1 MSAVPGQEGLIS
13 QSAAR
18 ERPMAG
24 GPEEAMNAQ
33 YRRDGL
39 TASAVPAAS
48 AVTVA
53 PAVTVPSPAPGTPP
67 SADQLSV
74 KTKVF
79 AFTAMCIGFFI
90 ALLDIQIVSASLRD
104 IGGGLSAGTDETAW
118 VQTSYLIAEIIVI
131 PLSGWLS
138 RVMST
143 RWLFCVSA
151 VGFTATSLLC
161 GVAWDIHSMIVF
173 RALQGFL
180 GGSMIPTVF
189 TTAFIYFSG
198 NQRVIAAATVGA
210 ISSLAPTLGPTIGGW
225 ITDNYSWHWLFF
237 VNLVPGVFVAV
248 VVPMLVRIDKP
259 NLTLLRGADYL
270 GMVLMAVC
278 LGCLEYTL
286 EEGERWD
293 WFSDNTIRTTAWIT
307 ALSGA
312 GFLWR
317 SLTHPQPIVDF
328 SALKIRN
335 FGLGS
340 LLSFVSGIVIFST
353 IYLTPLFLGRV
364 RGFSA
369 LQIGLA
375 VFSTGLFQISA
386 IPIYTMLARRFD
398 LRWLMIFGFV
408 CFTLS
413 MWTFVPITHDW
424 GWRELLLPQALR
436 GFGQQFAVAPIVT
449 LALGSLPPPRLKFA
463 SGLFNLMRN
472 LGGAIG
478 IALCGTILNDR
489 SNVHFLHLAEHLNG
503 SNFSAQALVANVAAA
518 DTSHWSGD
526 AAHGTTEALHQLWV
540 LTFREAQTQAFSDA
554 FVAIMVCLV
563 VATAVIPLMKKVLPP
578 SAPPADAH

>member
-1 MSAVPGQEGLIS
+1 
-13 QSAAR
+13 
-18 ERPMAG
+18 
-24 GPEEAMNAQ
+24 MNAVLTDASPSKQ
-33 YRRDGL
+33 PLADGWAA
-39 TASAVPAAS
+39 TPDAVPAPG
-48 AVTVA
+48 VL
-53 PAVTVPSPAPGTPP
+53 PAPSLPP
-67 SADQLSV
+67 YQATALAPDQLAT

-79 AFTAMCIGFFI
+79 AFTAMCVGFFI

-143 RWLFCVSA
+143 RWLFSVSA
-151 VGFTATSLLC
+151 IGFTVTSLLC

-180 GGSMIPTVF
+180 GGSMIPTVY

-225 ITDNYSWHWLFF
+225 ITDSYSWHWLFF
-237 VNLVPGVFVAV
+237 VNLIPGIFVAS
-248 VVPMLVRIDKP
+248 VVPMLVHIDKP
-259 NLTLLRGADYL
+259 HRELLKGADYL
-270 GMVLMAVC
+270 GMALMAMS

-286 EEGERWD
+286 EEGERWE
-293 WFSDNTIRTTAWIT
+293 WFSDDTIRTTAWIA
-307 ALSGA
+307 ALA
-312 GFLWR
+312 GVGFVWR

-328 SALKIRN
+328 TALKIRN

-340 LLSFVSGIVIFST
+340 LLSFISGIVIFAT
-353 IYLTPLFLGRV
+353 IYLTPVFLGRV

-369 LQIGLA
+369 LEIGLA

-386 IPIYTMLARRFD
+386 IPIYSVLARRVD
-398 LRWLMIFGFV
+398 LRWLMVFGFI

-413 MWTFVPITHDW
+413 MWTFSPITHEW
-424 GWRELLLPQALR
+424 GWKELLLPQALR
-436 GFGQQFAVAPIVT
+436 GFGQQFALAPVIT
-449 LALGSLPPPRLKFA
+449 LALGSLAPQRLKLA

-478 IALCGTILNDR
+478 IALCGTLLNDR
-489 SNVHFLHLAEHLNG
+489 TNLHFLHLAEHLNAG
-503 SNFSAQALVANVAAA
+503 NESAQALLSRVAAA
-518 DTSHWSGD
+518 DALRWSGD
-526 AAHGTTEALHQLWV
+526 AVHATTAALRQLWS
-540 LTFREAQTQAFSDA
+540 LTFREAQTQAFADT
-554 FVAIMVCLV
+554 FLAIMVCLI
-563 VATAVIPLMKKVLPP
+563 VATLLIPLMQKVAPP
-578 SAPPADAH
+578 SSSPSPDSH